1 MRYFIHLFK
10 KLTSNRQE
18 LFHLA
23 ALIVPASLSKAL
35 EGELFP
41 KGIPAQPKPQ
51 GDFCLER
58 ELADRQQGSASTA
71 GEAWGPGGEGDGL
84 SCSDCD
90 VQSPLS
96 PPCW

>member
-1 MRYFIHLFK
+1 MKYFIHLFK
-10 KLTSNRQE
+10 KLTSSRQE

-35 EGELFP
+35 EVELFP
-41 KGIPAQPKPQ
+41 KGIPAQNKPQ

-58 ELADRQQGSASTA
+58 ESADRQQGSASTA
-71 GEAWGPGGEGDGL
+71 EEACWPGGEGDGL
-84 SCSDCD
+84 SCSDYD